1 MSSSSPSFD
10 SISDIPSNAEQA
22 PPPATSTTRKLSK
35 KRQKSQDESPKTG
48 FLCGVGGYSLCS
60 SRQNSKM
67 TAMKKAAKSGNKQ
80 KQKETNAECEK
91 MEKEQEERHKQELA
105 AEQAPPTDQE
115 AAPHPAAAAEAPPIV
130 HEEEEGAEEE
140 EDGEEG
146 GVANKFYKTLH
157 ISSKNAKKQ
166 AKKKEQAEKMKAA
179 QAADKEKAKN
189 KDSERHQEKA
199 TIKSLLTKDH
209 LRMIEISADGDC
221 MYNSLVHQLQ
231 EEGIEISVRKLRK
244 ACGQYMREHKAY
256 FASFIADTDVDNS
269 AQKTSDEKWEKYLEG
284 VEKPADQGGV
294 WGGELE
300 LTAISQHYKK
310 VILVYRAEGPHKI
323 GEEFESAEDRPL
335 RIVYLRLAYTL
346 GEHYNSTE
354 LD

>member
-1 MSSSSPSFD
+1 M
-10 SISDIPSNAEQA
+10 
-22 PPPATSTTRKLSK
+22 TSEDELDDQNPILARHRKEK
-35 KRQKSQDESPKTG
+35 KDLRA
-48 FLCGVGGYSLCS
+48 
-60 SRQNSKM
+60 KM

-80 KQKETNAECEK
+80 KLKETNAECEK

-105 AEQAPPTDQE
+105 AEQTPPTEAPP
-115 AAPHPAAAAEAPPIV
+115 PVEAPPIV
-130 HEEEEGAEEE
+130 PEEEGPPEEN
-140 EDGEEG
+140 DDEEG

-199 TIKSLLTKDH
+199 TIKMLLTKDH

-244 ACGQYMREHKAY
+244 ACGQYMREHKDDVAP
-256 FASFIADTDVDNS
+256 FIADTDVDTS

-300 LTAISQHYKK
+300 LRAISQHYKK

-323 GEEFESAEDRPL
+323 GAEFESAEDRPL